1 MCLHGASSLCAY
13 MELHLCVLTWSFI
26 SVCLLRLCHVVTII
40 LASSSSSSSS
50 SHHSTDSPTAEAFTS
65 TTAVAV
71 SVPLSSVILLMMVV
85 LIVVILVLGYC
96 YKKGQRN
103 TQPEN
108 FKCPEQ
114 VDGGES
120 AGGQAGP
127 NEAGPAVGNSPDSPC
142 TALATINPRPP
153 IPGGSAPSS
162 LAAPLPTDNV
172 QRQFFIRIPSAK
184 KMGGRERP
192 ASPAESIHDYVAPL
206 QCSLKRQRPT
216 HLKCNLMVYSEHTL
230 PSPPVI
236 PQQPAHPAPV
246 VVHFQ
251 TGTNVDQLWPRTPP
265 NWHVHSSRLN
275 TPPNRPTKVSPLAL
289 RSQTSVTTEDRTFY
303 AELTPLPQSQEMRI
317 QSNPVVMASQQPRS
331 NGHDS
336 AMETSSSASSIGQ
349 SSPQPSPEGTTP
361 PLHLTSSAR

>member
-1 MCLHGASSLCAY
+1 MCLHR
-13 MELHLCVLTWSFI
+13 V
-26 SVCLLRLCHVVTII
+26 CHVTTVI
-40 LASSSSSSSS
+40 LVSSSSS
-50 SHHSTDSPTAEAFTS
+50 SHHTTDSPTPEAVTS
-65 TTAVAV
+65 TIAAAV
-71 SVPLSSVILLMMVV
+71 SAPVFVFLLMMVV
-85 LIVVILVLGYC
+85 LIVVVLVCC
-96 YKKGQRN
+96 YMKAHLS
-103 TQPEN
+103 TQPQN
-108 FKCPEQ
+108 CKCPEQ

-172 QRQFFIRIPSAK
+172 QRQLLIRIPSVK

-236 PQQPAHPAPV
+236 PQQPALPAPV

-251 TGTNVDQLWPRTPP
+251 TGSNVDQLWPRTPP
-265 NWHVHSSRLN
+265 NWPVHSSRLN
-275 TPPNRPTKVSPLAL
+275 TPQNRPTKVSPLAL

>member
-1 MCLHGASSLCAY
+1 MCLHR
-13 MELHLCVLTWSFI
+13 V
-26 SVCLLRLCHVVTII
+26 CHVTRVI
-40 LASSSSSSSS
+40 LVSSSSS
-50 SHHSTDSPTAEAFTS
+50 SHHTTDSPTPEAVTS
-65 TTAVAV
+65 TIAAAV
-71 SVPLSSVILLMMVV
+71 SAPVFVFLLMMVV
-85 LIVVILVLGYC
+85 LIVVVLVCC
-96 YKKGQRN
+96 YMKAHLS
-103 TQPEN
+103 TQPQN
-108 FKCPEQ
+108 CKCPEQ

-120 AGGQAGP
+120 AGGQAGL

-172 QRQFFIRIPSAK
+172 QRQLLIRIPSVK

-206 QCSLKRQRPT
+206 KRQRPT
-216 HLKCNLMVYSEHTL
+216 HLTCNLMLYSEHTL

-236 PQQPAHPAPV
+236 PQQPALPAPV

-251 TGTNVDQLWPRTPP
+251 TGSNVDQLWPRTPP
-265 NWHVHSSRLN
+265 NWPVHGSRLN
-275 TPPNRPTKVSPLAL
+275 TPQNRPTKVSPLA
-289 RSQTSVTTEDRTFY
+289 
-303 AELTPLPQSQEMRI
+303 QEMRI